1 MSYRYYADELE
12 RLPPDDGYGIAIQL
26 RSGDKYTKW
35 MTLNAECKGALQEYL
50 SKTGEGTP
58 APDADPDSMTDAV
71 KATYWQMKFRELQAR
86 EETARAELAK
96 YLANPIC
103 PATWHHIVGA
113 VRELLLFRDC
123 AKKAQPRRAI
133 LSDPDNGKEGDPN
146 YVNNNLAV
154 CLEFLNL
161 AERGRA

>member
-1 MSYRYYADELE
+1 MSYKYYEEQLN
-12 RLPPDDGYGIAIQL
+12 RLPPDDGYGISIQVRRAGKSTHWL
-26 RSGDKYTKW
+26 RLTD
-35 MTLNAECKGALQEYL
+35 ECKDALREFITVEKPYN
-50 SKTGEGTP
+50 
-58 APDADPDSMTDAV
+58 PDEPLDPESMTDAQL
-71 KATYWQMKFRELQAR
+71 ADYWHGRW
-86 EETARAELAK
+86 EEISRQEEAARAELAK
-96 YLANPIC
+96 YLADPIC